1 MNKGI
6 KSYPA
11 SERPYER
18 CEEYG
23 PGALSDAELLAVIL
37 RSGRR
42 GLDVKKLAIKVL
54 EKTGGTLGGLFHTSI
69 AELSEIDG
77 IGRVKAIQLIC
88 VAQIAKRIWKEEARH
103 NEAIRHVEEAASY
116 YMQDL
121 KHMETEHVFVL
132 MLDTKMRRIGEY
144 HASKGSVNSSQV
156 PVREIV
162 REALR
167 CNAVHIILVHNHPS
181 GDPSPSEADKET
193 SRNLGIACRIS
204 GLKMVDSIIIGDEK
218 YYSFREKGLINW
230 EI

>member
-11 SERPYER
+11 GERPYER

-23 PGALSDAELLAVIL
+23 PDALSDAELLAVIL

-42 GLDVKKLAIKVL
+42 GLDAKGLAMKVL
-54 EKTGGTLGGLFHTSI
+54 SETGGTLGGLFHTSI
-69 AELSEIDG
+69 TELSRIDG

-103 NEAIRHVEEAASY
+103 KEPIRHVEEAAAY

-121 KHMETEHVFVL
+121 RHMETERVYVL

-144 HASKGSVNSSQV
+144 LASIGSVSSSQV

-181 GDPSPSEADKET
+181 GDPSPSDADKEI
-193 SRNLGIACRIS
+193 SRNLELALRIS
-204 GLKMVDSIIIGDEK
+204 GLKMVDSIIIGDGK
-218 YYSFREKGLINW
+218 YYSFREKGLLN
-230 EI
+230 

>member
-23 PGALSDAELLAVIL
+23 PEALSDAELLAVIL
-37 RSGRR
+37 RSGKR
-42 GLDVKKLAIKVL
+42 GLDVKELAVKVL
-54 EKTGGTLGGLFHTSI
+54 EETGGTLSGLFNTSI
-69 AELSEIDG
+69 TELSRIDG
-77 IGRVKAIQLIC
+77 IGRVKAIQLLC
-88 VAQIAKRIWKEEARH
+88 VAQIAKRIWKEEAKH
-103 NEAIRHVEEAASY
+103 KEPMLHVEEAAAY

-121 KHMETEHVFVL
+121 KHMETEHVYVL

-144 HASKGSVNSSQV
+144 HASIGSINSSQV

-167 CNAVHIILVHNHPS
+167 YNAVHIILVHNHPS
-181 GDPSPSEADKET
+181 GDPTPSEADKEI
-193 SRNLGIACRIS
+193 SRNLGLACRVS
-204 GLKMVDSIIIGDEK
+204 GLKMVDSIIIGDGK
-218 YYSFREKGLINW
+218 YYSFREKGIIN
-230 EI
+230 

>member
-6 KSYPA
+6 KAYPA

-37 RSGRR
+37 RSGKK
-42 GLDVKKLAIKVL
+42 GLDVKELALKVL
-54 EKTGGTLGGLFHTSI
+54 KEAGGTLGGLCRLSI
-69 AELSEIDG
+69 SELSGISG
-77 IGRVKAIQLIC
+77 IGRVKAIQLVC
-88 VAQIAKRIWKEEARH
+88 VAQIAKRIWKEDAKYKEPVL
-103 NEAIRHVEEAASY
+103 HVEEAAAY

-121 KHMETEHVFVL
+121 RHMETEHVYVL

-144 HASKGSVNSSQV
+144 HASIGSVNSSQV

-162 REALR
+162 RESLR

-181 GDPSPSEADKET
+181 GDPSPSEADKEI
-193 SRNLGIACRIS
+193 SRNLFLACRIS
-204 GLKMVDSIIIGDEK
+204 GLSMVDSIIIGDGR
-218 YYSFREKGLINW
+218 YYSFREEGILN
-230 EI
+230 